1 MGGRYCISSAQN
13 PLDIRCLSPLLCQ
26 GAHIRC
32 PGTEDAS
39 IAQFPA
45 KMGELGVETA
55 WKAVKGETV
64 KRNVD
69 TGTAVVTSENAAEF
83 K

>member
-1 MGGRYCISSAQN
+1 MG
-13 PLDIRCLSPLLCQ
+13 
-26 GAHIRC
+26 
-32 PGTEDAS
+32 
-39 IAQFPA
+39 QFA
-45 KMGELGVETA
+45 VKMGQLGAEIA

-64 KRNVD
+64 EPNVD

>member
-1 MGGRYCISSAQN
+1 V
-13 PLDIRCLSPLLCQ
+13 
-26 GAHIRC
+26 
-32 PGTEDAS
+32 
-39 IAQFPA
+39 AQFPA

-64 KRNVD
+64 EPNVD

>member
-1 MGGRYCISSAQN
+1 
-13 PLDIRCLSPLLCQ
+13 
-26 GAHIRC
+26 
-32 PGTEDAS
+32 
-39 IAQFPA
+39 
-45 KMGELGVETA
+45 MGELGVETA

-64 KRNVD
+64 KPNVD